1 MGSAPELCSGLHQ
14 KGCDLEGVE
23 GAAPPNSHSFKAMTT
38 SATPFNSFPSFDEV
52 KPIPMNVDDLEPGVK
67 YELNTKVS
75 TNLRNAGKLIM
86 VGGAACGAIPP
97 LQPLG
102 VGYFGIGLSTWGIG
116 HAFGAAGMD
125 EAEPDAAEFTTAQ
138 QGDLLTGITTNDE
151 NVGCSYVDKV
161 TRPSHCEEMAKKY
174 RDGLLNTDEQQNA
187 QFDAVTGYALNND
200 DAASFDWFQMHHD
213 DGIMDGYLDTAETAN
228 GDMIITEFPEFLP
241 GQTITLDESGMDGL
255 VAAGPFD
262 AVTLNEPQNNN
273 VF

>member
-1 MGSAPELCSGLHQ
+1 
-14 KGCDLEGVE
+14 
-23 GAAPPNSHSFKAMTT
+23 MTT
-38 SATPFNSFPSFDEV
+38 SAIPFNSFPSFDEV

-125 EAEPDAAEFTTAQ
+125 EAEPDAAEFTTGQ
-138 QGDLLTGITTNDE
+138 QADLLTGIKTNEDGG
-151 NVGCSYVDKV
+151 VCSYADKV
-161 TRPSHCEEMAKKY
+161 TQSGNCS
-174 RDGLLNTDEQQNA
+174 
-187 QFDAVTGYALNND
+187 FDAVTGYALNND
-200 DAASFDWFQMHHD
+200 DAASFDWFQTHHD
-213 DGIMDGYLDTAETAN
+213 DGIIEGTIERPIEICGM
-228 GDMIITEFPEFLP
+228 EFPP
-241 GQTITLDESGMDGL
+241 NQTITFDESGMDGL

-262 AVTLNEPQNNN
+262 AVALNEPQNNN

>member
-1 MGSAPELCSGLHQ
+1 
-14 KGCDLEGVE
+14 
-23 GAAPPNSHSFKAMTT
+23 MTT
-38 SATPFNSFPSFDEV
+38 SATAFNSFPSFDEV

-116 HAFGAAGMD
+116 HAFGAFGMD
-125 EAEPDAAEFTTAQ
+125 EAEPDAAEFTTGQ
-138 QGDLLTGITTNDE
+138 QADLLTGIKTNEDGG
-151 NVGCSYVDKV
+151 VCSYADKV
-161 TRPSHCEEMAKKY
+161 TQSGNCS
-174 RDGLLNTDEQQNA
+174 
-187 QFDAVTGYALNND
+187 FDAVTGYALNID
-200 DAASFDWFQMHHD
+200 DAAGFDWFQMHHD
-213 DGIMDGYLDTAETAN
+213 DGIMDGYLDTVENAN

>member
-1 MGSAPELCSGLHQ
+1 
-14 KGCDLEGVE
+14 
-23 GAAPPNSHSFKAMTT
+23 MTT

-151 NVGCSYVDKV
+151 NVGGMYNRVTGTGGTLITESSYNGEKV
-161 TRPSHCEEMAKKY
+161 SDQLA
-174 RDGLLNTDEQQNA
+174 NTDEQQNT

-213 DGIMDGYLDTAETAN
+213 DGIMDGYLDTAENTNGGWMTAEP
-228 GDMIITEFPEFLP
+228 ITEITGFPI
-241 GQTITLDESGMDGL
+241 GQAITFDESGMDGL

-262 AVTLNEPQNNN
+262 AVPLNEPQNNN